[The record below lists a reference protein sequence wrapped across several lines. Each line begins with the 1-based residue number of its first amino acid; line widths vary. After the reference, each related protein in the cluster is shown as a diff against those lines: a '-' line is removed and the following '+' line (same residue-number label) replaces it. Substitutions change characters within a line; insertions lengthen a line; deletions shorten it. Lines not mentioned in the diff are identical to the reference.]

1 MLGHADSKELQ
12 SSKGDV
18 NTLPLKK
25 QVGAREELFL
35 LRKRKH
41 VQDGAAKNELKC
53 NKMQHRLAQTWVRVT
68 AIGKRATGRDLL
80 GKEGVGALHKYR
92 QHGTR
97 DFRLAVSAR
106 LVCERAHPQ
115 VGKRAF

>member
-25 QVGAREELFL
+25 QAGAREELFL

-41 VQDGAAKNELKC
+41 VQDGAAK
-53 NKMQHRLAQTWVRVT
+53 
-68 AIGKRATGRDLL
+68 KRIKVQQNATST
-80 GKEGVGALHKYR
+80 
-92 QHGTR
+92 GTN
-97 DFRLAVSAR
+97 LS
-106 LVCERAHPQ
+106 P
-115 VGKRAF
+115 